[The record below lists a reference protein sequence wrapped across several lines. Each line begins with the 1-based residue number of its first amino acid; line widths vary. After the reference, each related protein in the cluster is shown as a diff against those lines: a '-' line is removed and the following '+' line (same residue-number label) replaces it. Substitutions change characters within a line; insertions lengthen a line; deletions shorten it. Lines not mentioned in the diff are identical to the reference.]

1 MSYRRGRHRSSNVRW
16 NFLMS
21 VDTVLGGITYF
32 IPLYPKIIF
41 LLGRL
46 IWLLRLTRTGPIIRI
61 KEVTSRAN
69 TLKATIRVSAL
80 VLTSCQTCLTFIY
93 I

>member
-32 IPLYPKIIF
+32 ILLHEKLLQFDWLRAVVFRLNLKYVHVKIRN
-41 LLGRL
+41 LL
-46 IWLLRLTRTGPIIRI
+46 W
-61 KEVTSRAN
+61 V
-69 TLKATIRVSAL
+69 V
-80 VLTSCQTCLTFIY
+80 V
-93 I
+93 